1 MQANPALPWAV
12 GQGGTLGLS
21 QPITF
26 DELADGALVFTDD
39 QNNTMDVRKYSIAQ
53 GVWAVDIGYENGG
66 DFDVVYRVDQWTGE
80 SSTITVT
87 AYTSYSGSRH
97 LGNVQ
102 FA

>member
-21 QPITF
+21 EPVTF
-26 DELADGALVFTDD
+26 DELAEGALVFTDD
-39 QNNTMDVRKYSIAQ
+39 QSNTMDVRKYSVAQ
-53 GVWAVDIGYENGG
+53 GVWAVDIGYSNGG
-66 DFDVVYRVDQWTGE
+66 DFDVVYRIDEWTGE

-87 AYTSYSGSRH
+87 AYSSYSGSRR

>member
-12 GQGGTLGLS
+12 GQGGTLVLS

-26 DELADGALVFTDD
+26 DDLAEGALVFTDD
-39 QNNTMDVRKYSIAQ
+39 QDDKMDVRKYSIAQ
-53 GVWAVDIGYENGG
+53 GVWSVDIGYSNGG
-66 DFDVVYRVDQWTGE
+66 DFDVVYRVDEWTGE

-87 AYTSYSGSRH
+87 SYTSYSGSRR

-102 FA
+102 YA